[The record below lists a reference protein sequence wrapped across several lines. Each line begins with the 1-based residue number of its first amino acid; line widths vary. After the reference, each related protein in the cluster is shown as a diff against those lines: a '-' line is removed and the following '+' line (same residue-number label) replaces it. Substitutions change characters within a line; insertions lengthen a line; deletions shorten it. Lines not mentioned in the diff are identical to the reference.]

1 MKDIVWIDRFEAA
14 KARAK
19 AERKPLAIKPF
30 DQGLLSDE
38 HW

>member
-1 MKDIVWIDRFEAA
+1 VHDIVFLDRFADA

-19 AERKPLAIKPF
+19 AQGKPVLLKPF